1 MKRQYAG
8 NQSSARRNPF
18 DVMDVPNPNDQEVQE
33 FATGTKL
40 EGTPD
45 DENRHGRPRAT
56 AINTARSKEVWSSSW
71 NGRCGPHDPERCRGQ
86 METGSSR
93 SESCRRPYLSPIRL
107 GQCGRRG
114 LIDARREGT
123 RLVGRYINLTGQKVT
138 RPWIGVI
145 VSNQRIE
152 RWTGGRL
159 DFRR

>member
-56 AINTARSKEVWSSSW
+56 AINTARSKEV
-71 NGRCGPHDPERCRGQ
+71 GRAGGMVGADPTIPRDAADKWKRAQAEVKAAGD
-86 METGSSR
+86 
-93 SESCRRPYLSPIRL
+93 PIYLL
-107 GQCGRRG
+107 FDWDNVG
-114 LIDARREGT
+114 AEG
-123 RLVGRYINLTGQKVT
+123 
-138 RPWIGVI
+138 
-145 VSNQRIE
+145 
-152 RWTGGRL
+152 
-159 DFRR
+159 